1 MNELFEAM
9 KEIAEAAADKADIA
23 YKLMW
28 LRLSLLSLN
37 RILTEQYLEMG
48 VMAYKMNRPDC
59 GDLSKKA
66 LKEEIAT
73 LSVRIDSTRKR
84 IAFLKRR
91 IDEVMG
97 VVRCPDCGN
106 AVKIRNAY
114 CSACGRRLAA
124 AEEENVYEN
133 ENEMNIP
140 TEEEL

>member
-28 LRLSLLSLN
+28 LKLSMLNHN
-37 RILTEQYLEMG
+37 RILTDQYLELG
-48 VMAYKMNRPDC
+48 VIAYKMNRPDC
-59 GDLSKKA
+59 GERRKKELTEETA
-66 LKEEIAT
+66 LLA
-73 LSVRIDSTRKR
+73 VRIDGTRKR
-84 IAFLKRR
+84 MAFLQRR
-91 IDEVMG
+91 IDELMG
-97 VVRCPDCGN
+97 LVRCPGCGN

-140 TEEEL
+140 TEEDL